1 MQEKNKKVL
10 VIGGSGFMG
19 SHTADELSARGYKVT
34 IFDCVV
40 SPYLQLNQK
49 MIVGDVFDNDQ
60 LERALKDVDIVYYFA
75 GVADIG
81 DAKGN
86 PEHTIQMN
94 VMGVSMVLSASV
106 KAKIDRFVYA
116 STMYVYS
123 SHGSFYRASKQCA
136 ETIIEAYSEEFD
148 LDFTL
153 LRYGSLYGPR
163 AQEWNGLRKYVEQ
176 VVSEKKLDYRGTGKE
191 RREYIHVSD
200 AARLSVDVLDEVHKN
215 RAITLTGSQVLD
227 SATLIDMIFE
237 IADVEYNAIFSK
249 DNVDKSHYE
258 TTPYRYTPKR
268 AMKLVPSEFVDIG
281 QGILDIVEEV
291 SNRKPDNLLGA

>member
-94 VMGVSMVLSASV
+94 VMGVSLVLSASV

-163 AQEWNGLRKYVEQ
+163 TDNSNGL
-176 VVSEKKLDYRGTGKE
+176 YRIINSALKNGVISYEGHPE
-191 RREYIHVSD
+191 SMREYIHVED
-200 AARLSVDVLDEVHKN
+200 AATASVDALSDDFKN
-215 RAITLTGSQVLD
+215 ENIVLTGQEPMRVKDVLKML
-227 SATLIDMIFE
+227 AE
-237 IADVEYNAIFSK
+237 ILNISENIEFLE
-249 DNVDKSHYE
+249 NVIAGLYIR
-258 TTPYRYTPKR
+258 TPYSYQPKLGR
-268 AMKLVPSEFVDIG
+268 KYKPSMHVD
-281 QGILDIVEEV
+281 
-291 SNRKPDNLLGA
+291 LGEGLIQMINEIQDKK

>member
-19 SHTADELSARGYKVT
+19 SHTADELSARGYEVT

-94 VMGVSMVLSASV
+94 VMGVSLVLSASV

-136 ETIIEAYSEEFD
+136 ETIIEAYNEEFD

-191 RREYIHVSD
+191 RREYIHASD